1 MKIAHSIR
9 FTLAVLVSFAL
20 AAVAH
25 AESGKV
31 TLKTAAMISGPITC
45 LGEIAVIDVADPV
58 LREQLLKLHLSPAP
72 TVGQS
77 TYLTINDIRSILAAR
92 GYSAQQ
98 IAVSGSSRVRLEAV
112 VTPVKATTDEAP
124 ARSLPRRTFGGQ
136 VLSSPREQEV
146 ITVAHVVR
154 NVRRGEIIQPDD
166 VEMRELSVI
175 RREDSYPEN
184 LTSVIGKEA
193 ARGISA
199 DRPIASKDVREPVI
213 VRRNEAVTILARAGN
228 IIVRREML
236 ALNDA
241 GKGELVEVQPIT
253 PQTYGRARESERFQA
268 QVVGPGE
275 AVVLTGYTKV
285 HPSPAVHP
293 IAPQGARR

>member
-1 MKIAHSIR
+1 MKIAQSTR
-9 FTLAVLVSFAL
+9 FALAVLVSFAL
-20 AAVAH
+20 AATAH

-31 TLKTAAMISGPITC
+31 TLKTAAMITGPIVS
-45 LGEIAVIDVADPV
+45 LGEVAVIEVADPV
-58 LREQLLKLHLSPAP
+58 LREQLIELHLSPAP
-72 TVGQS
+72 SAGQS
-77 TYLTINDIRSILAAR
+77 TYLSINDIRSILAAHGFSSQR
-92 GYSAQQ
+92 V
-98 IAVSGSSRVRLEAV
+98 AVSGSSRVRLEAEITPAA
-112 VTPVKATTDEAP
+112 VTTEEAAP
-124 ARSLPRRTFGGQ
+124 RSLPRRSFGGQ
-136 VLSSPREQEV
+136 MLPPPSEQEV

-154 NVRRGEIIQPDD
+154 NVRRGEIIQPSD

-193 ARGISA
+193 ARAISA
-199 DRPIASKDVREPVI
+199 DRPVASKDVREPVI

-241 GKGELVEVQPIT
+241 GKGELIEVQPIT
-253 PQTYGRARESERFQA
+253 PQTFGRARESERFQA

-275 AVVLTGYTKV
+275 AVVLTGYTQV
-285 HPSPAVHP
+285 QPSPAVHP